1 MKFLRRC
8 DNNLNDVELKYAEVA
23 HDLLAVMVC
32 INLYSSLCGM
42 ACFIL
47 TLLMHFMFL
56 PLYVLCEVQIYD
68 NQALNCVI
76 KVRYSKSD

>member
-1 MKFLRRC
+1 MKFLLSC
-8 DNNLNDVELKYAEVA
+8 DNNLNDVELKCAEAA
-23 HDLLAVMVC
+23 HDLLAVIVC
-32 INLYSSLCGM
+32 IKLCGM

-47 TLLMHFMFL
+47 TLLMHFMLL
-56 PLYVLCEVQIYD
+56 PLYVLCEVQMYG